1 MIDVDITVVKN
12 KQIIGII
19 PMMYREDY
27 NHFTEKGGMKAKM
40 FFFIGIDHIAIMWR
54 EGTGNREDYISM
66 SVLMTGLFE

>member
-40 FFFIGIDHIAIMWR
+40 FFFIGIDHIAIM
-54 EGTGNREDYISM
+54 
-66 SVLMTGLFE
+66 